1 MGNESRREPTRH
13 EPTHPRP
20 CHPPTLAAAQPC
32 AMPMSGDL
40 SPERLDRVTVRR
52 NVIGRDVAT
61 HYGAE
66 PSPLL
71 RDGLSAAFHKY
82 R

>member
-1 MGNESRREPTRH
+1 
-13 EPTHPRP
+13 
-20 CHPPTLAAAQPC
+20 
-32 AMPMSGDL
+32 MPMSGDL
-40 SPERLDRVTVRR
+40 STERLDRVTVRR
-52 NVIGRDVAT
+52 NVIGRDMAT